1 MYDGRVSLP
10 TRWPEARA
18 TRGLVATPHRLA
30 SDAGRD
36 ILERGGNAL
45 DAALA
50 AATTIAVVYPHMNGV
65 GGDNFW
71 LIYDARRATLLGLN
85 AAGRSAAAADI
96 RETSASFSPIGFS
109 TKVFR
114 PADRESRAWSTW
126 R

>member
-1 MYDGRVSLP
+1 MMRVSSP

-30 SDAGRD
+30 SEAGRD

-71 LIYDARRATLLGLN
+71 LIYDAWQAPCSGSTPRAAQPPRPTSTPIARVTAPPSRPG
-85 AAGRSAAAADI
+85 AGRP
-96 RETSASFSPIGFS
+96 R
-109 TKVFR
+109 
-114 PADRESRAWSTW
+114 
-126 R
+126 